1 MASTSLVYDVK
12 AMHVVRSRTQ
22 HHLHAHER
30 DSAQLTA
37 HASWNCDEFIQDCN
51 TVKMTSRPT
60 AISDFFHE
68 PVSIRFDILTAPPRM
83 LKSS

>member
-1 MASTSLVYDVK
+1 MVSTTLVYDVK
-12 AMHVVRSRTQ
+12 AMYVVSSRTQ

-60 AISDFFHE
+60 AISDFFQE
-68 PVSIRFDILTAPPRM
+68 PVS
-83 LKSS
+83 